1 MCTLVMNSG
10 GTWSRGTNLHLPF
23 DVNVMCGGVWGAQKF
38 ACPLTFTGITWKK
51 ECLIAG

>member
-23 DVNVMCGGVWGAQKF
+23 DVNVMFDLSIKSD
-38 ACPLTFTGITWKK
+38 
-51 ECLIAG
+51 EN